1 MTKSFK
7 TSELLSQAAEHM
19 SLVLVYNFLFLFYGG
34 GTPIHKLYRDV
45 LPLRVWLF
53 DHLLIKRVSNSK
65 IFYKQGLKIMHFGKN
80 MSGVSPENHK
90 QGINF
95 P

>member
-1 MTKSFK
+1 M
-7 TSELLSQAAEHM
+7 
-19 SLVLVYNFLFLFYGG
+19 GG
-34 GTPIHKLYRDV
+34 GAPIHKLYRDV

-53 DHLLIKRVSNSK
+53 DCPLIKRVSNSK
-65 IFYKQGLKIMHFGKN
+65 IFYKQGLKIMHFGKK